1 MYAYGGEYMARQG
14 QKLTDELR
22 EQIIAH
28 LAICDNLRETARKFN
43 VSPNTVK
50 NIRDAK
56 PDDFAQLRTDK
67 KQELIDKLWDNIVAA
82 QELGFQMIAEAKQG
96 VRDIPLGQIST
107 YLGTLYDKRALMQ
120 GESTN
125 NTELKVRLD
134 GDLDLWAN

>member
-1 MYAYGGEYMARQG
+1 
-14 QKLTDELR
+14 
-22 EQIIAH
+22 
-28 LAICDNLRETARKFN
+28 
-43 VSPNTVK
+43 
-50 NIRDAK
+50 
-56 PDDFAQLRTDK
+56 
-67 KQELIDKLWDNIVAA
+67 
-82 QELGFQMIAEAKQG
+82 MIAEAKQG

>member
-1 MYAYGGEYMARQG
+1 MPKPIEP
-14 QKLTDELR
+14 ELK
-22 EQIIAH
+22 EKIKAH
-28 LAICDNLRETARKFN
+28 LSMSDNVRETARQFK
-43 VSPNTVK
+43 VSPSTVMK
-50 NIRDAK
+50 IRDEE
-56 PDDFAQLRTDK
+56 PDEFEQMRTDK